1 MKSRTNYR
9 IHQNA
14 TVARIEC
21 EQNVCESELQRLRYG
36 LDRLLKNM
44 SYDGFDGRRKS
55 YRRWNR
61 ELRQK
66 FSESRRNE
74 MVVDSSCKSLL
85 YKILEAKL
93 LDCLGSNQKSF
104 ELFFKYKIFSYLIH

>member
-44 SYDGFDGRRKS
+44 SYDGFDGR
-55 YRRWNR
+55 WNR

-74 MVVDSSCKSLL
+74 MIVDSSHKSLL

-93 LDCLGSNQKSF
+93 LDCLGTNQKSF
-104 ELFFKYKIFSYLIH
+104 ELFFKYKIFSYLIY